1 MRATRLLYRLL
12 LFLWPSR
19 VRREHGHELEA
30 LFMSCLQTAR
40 RRHGALGYV
49 RAWLRGLTDVLV
61 SAPGAHREEWRT
73 PRRGTNTLVI
83 GLSDALRD
91 ARFAIRTWTRQRSFT
106 LTVLATLVVCLGGNT
121 VIFSIVRSVLLKPL
135 PLAGADRLVLVS
147 NLYPKFGFA
156 SAGPGI
162 VATSVPDYFDRRRE
176 IRSFAEQALY
186 RRASLTLGV
195 PDGVERVNALRA
207 TPSFYRLLG
216 ATAYAG
222 RVIVEEDGELGNA
235 ARIVLS
241 YTFWQR
247 RYGGDPA
254 IVGRD
259 IRLDGTPY
267 RVVGILAR
275 EFAYLWD
282 DIDLWL
288 PAAFNADQQS
298 DASRHSNNWVMIA
311 RLAPGASVEQA
322 QREIDAL
329 NARNDERLPQFRTL
343 IRDGSYRTSVVLL
356 QKEVVRDV
364 RATLYLLWAGALF
377 VLLVGGVN
385 LVNLFLMRS
394 AGRWREL
401 ATRHAIGASVARV
414 GRQVLTETTLLSVCG
429 GALGVAGG
437 WWLLRLLTSLDLEVL
452 PRRHEIGLDWQ
463 AAGAMMALA
472 AAVGIIT
479 GAIPLVKLS
488 RANLNDVMRDAG
500 RSGTAGIAA
509 GRLRRLLATAQ
520 VALAFVLLIGAG
532 LLLASFRAVL
542 AIDPGFE
549 PVGVLTASI
558 TLPASAYRDGAAL
571 TQASGRLLQRT
582 RALPGVSAA
591 GLTTAIPFS
600 GNYSS
605 SVVLTEES
613 ELKQGESVVAPHM
626 ITASEGYFEA
636 MHIPLVRGRY
646 FDSRDASTAPPVVIV
661 DERLARRFWPGRDAI
676 GRRLSRPSEPRG
688 ILDLLTRGPD
698 TRYLTVV
705 GVVANVQLTGLTPKD
720 PIVGAFYLP
729 YAQQPARSIMLAV
742 RSARD
747 PDTLVRALRSTLASI
762 DRELP
767 LFDVRTMEQ
776 RLDRTLVPRR
786 LPMIIGMAFGL
797 VALFLAS
804 IGVYGL
810 LACQVTERR
819 REIGIRMALGSSAAD
834 VFGLVMRDGA
844 RITGFGVLA
853 GLVGTFGLTR
863 LMTGLLYGVKAT
875 DPVVIGAVA
884 FLLATVA
891 FVATWLPARRAA
903 RVNPAAALNE

>member
-1 MRATRLLYRLL
+1 
-12 LFLWPSR
+12 
-19 VRREHGHELEA
+19 
-30 LFMSCLQTAR
+30 
-40 RRHGALGYV
+40 
-49 RAWLRGLTDVLV
+49 V
-61 SAPGAHREEWRT
+61 SASGVSYGW
-73 PRRGTNTLVI
+73 
-83 GLSDALRD
+83 LSDALRD
-91 ARFAIRTWTRQRSFT
+91 ARYAVRSWSRARSFT
-106 LTVLATLVVCLGGNT
+106 LTVLTTLVVCLGGNT
-121 VIFSIVRSVLLKPL
+121 VIFSLVRSVLLKPL

-162 VATSVPDYFDRRRE
+162 TATSVPDYFDRQRD

-186 RRASLTLGV
+186 RRATLTLGG

-207 TPSFYRLLG
+207 TPSFYKLLG
-216 ATAYAG
+216 AAAFAG
-222 RVIVEEDGELGNA
+222 RVILEEDGEAGNA
-235 ARIVLS
+235 ATAVVS
-241 YTFWQR
+241 YNFWQR

-275 EFAYLWD
+275 HFAYLWD

-288 PAAFNADQQS
+288 PASFNTDQQS

-311 RLAPGASVEQA
+311 RLQPAASVEQA

-343 IRDGSYRTSVVLL
+343 IRDGGYRTAVVPL
-356 QKEVVRDV
+356 QDEVVRDV

-377 VLLVGGVN
+377 VLLVGAVN

-414 GRQVLTETTLLSVCG
+414 GRQMLTETTLLTVCG
-429 GALGVAGG
+429 GAMGVAGG
-437 WWLLRLLTSLDLEVL
+437 WWLLRFVNLDLELL

-463 AAGAMMALA
+463 TAGAMMALA

-479 GAIPLVKLS
+479 GVIPLVKLS
-488 RANLNDVMRDAG
+488 RANLHDVMRDAG

-520 VALAFVLLIGAG
+520 IALAFVLLIGAG
-532 LLLASFRAVL
+532 LLLASFRTVL
-542 AIDPGFE
+542 AIDPGFQ
-549 PVGVLTASI
+549 PAGVLTASI

-571 TQASGRLLQRT
+571 TQFTSRLLERA

-591 GLTTAIPFS
+591 GLTTTIPFG

-605 SVVLTEES
+605 SVILAEGS
-613 ELKQGESVVAPHM
+613 EPTPGESVVAPHM
-626 ITASEGYFEA
+626 ITASDGYLEA

-646 FDSRDASTAPPVVIV
+646 FDSRDAGDAPPVVIV
-661 DERLARRFWPGRDAI
+661 DERLARRFWPDRDAI
-676 GRRLSRPSEPRG
+676 GRRLSRPSDPRG
-688 ILDLLTRGPD
+688 ILDLLARGPD
-698 TRYLTVV
+698 PHYPTVV
-705 GVVANVQLTGLTPKD
+705 GVVGNVQLTGLTPKD
-720 PIVGAFYLP
+720 PPVGAFYLP

-742 RSARD
+742 RSGRD
-747 PDTLVRALRSTLASI
+747 PDTLVPALRSTLASI

-786 LPMIIGMAFGL
+786 LPMVIAMAFGL

-844 RITGFGVLA
+844 RITVLGILVGLA
-853 GLVGTFGLTR
+853 GTVGMTR

-875 DPVVIGAVA
+875 DPIVIGAVA
-884 FLLATVA
+884 FLLGTVA
-891 FVATWLPARRAA
+891 FVATYLPARRAS
-903 RVNPAAALNE
+903 RVNPAAALSE

>member
-1 MRATRLLYRLL
+1 L
-12 LFLWPSR
+12 
-19 VRREHGHELEA
+19 
-30 LFMSCLQTAR
+30 
-40 RRHGALGYV
+40 
-49 RAWLRGLTDVLV
+49 LV
-61 SAPGAHREEWRT
+61 S
-73 PRRGTNTLVI
+73 

-91 ARFAIRTWTRQRSFT
+91 ARFAIRSWTRERSFT
-106 LTVLATLVVCLGGNT
+106 FTVLATLVVCLGGNT

-135 PLAGADRLVLVS
+135 PLAGADRIVLVS

-156 SAGPGI
+156 SAGPAI

-186 RRASLTLGV
+186 RRASLTLGL
-195 PDGVERVNALRA
+195 PDGVERVNALRG

-222 RVIVEEDGELGNA
+222 RVIAEEDGELGNA
-235 ARIVLS
+235 ARVVLS
-241 YTFWQR
+241 YMFWQR

-259 IRLDGTPY
+259 IRLDGTPF

-275 EFAYLWD
+275 QFAYLWD

-288 PAAFNADQQS
+288 PASFNADQQS
-298 DASRHSNNWVMIA
+298 DASRHSNTWVMIA
-311 RLAPGASVEQA
+311 RLAPSASVVQA

-329 NARNDERLPQFRTL
+329 NARNDGRFPQFRTL
-343 IRDGSYRTSVVLL
+343 VRDAGYRTAVVPL
-356 QKEVVRDV
+356 QQEVVRDV

-377 VLLVGGVN
+377 VLLVGAVN

-414 GRQVLTETTLLSVCG
+414 GRQMLTETTFLAVCG
-429 GALGVAGG
+429 GAMGVAGG
-437 WWLLRLLTSLDLEVL
+437 WWLLRVLTSLDLEVL
-452 PRRHEIGLDWQ
+452 PRRQEIGLDWQ

-472 AAVGIIT
+472 VAVGIVT
-479 GAIPLVKLS
+479 GAIPLARLS
-488 RANLNDVMRDAG
+488 RANLHDVMRDAG
-500 RSGTAGIAA
+500 RSGTAGLGA

-549 PVGVLTASI
+549 PAGVLTASI

-571 TQASGRLLQRT
+571 TQITGRLLERT
-582 RALPGVSAA
+582 RTLPGVGAA
-591 GLTTAIPFS
+591 GLTTTIPFG

-605 SVVLTEES
+605 SVILAEES
-613 ELKQGESVVAPHM
+613 EPTPGESVVAPHM
-626 ITASEGYFEA
+626 ITASDGYFEA

-646 FDSRDASTAPPVVIV
+646 FDSRDAATAPPVVIV

-676 GRRLSRPSEPRG
+676 GRRLSRPSDPRG

-698 TRYLTVV
+698 TRYPTVV
-705 GVVANVQLTGLTPKD
+705 GVVGNVQLTGLTPKD
-720 PIVGAFYLP
+720 PSIGAFYLP
-729 YAQQPARSIMLAV
+729 YAQQPGRSIMLAV
-742 RSARD
+742 RSARE
-747 PDTLVRALRSTLASI
+747 PDTLVPALRSTLASI

-786 LPMIIGMAFGL
+786 LPMVIAMAFGL

-844 RITGFGVLA
+844 RITVVGILV
-853 GLVGTFGLTR
+853 GLVGTVGMTR

-891 FVATWLPARRAA
+891 FIATWLPARRAA
-903 RVNPAAALNE
+903 RVNPAAALSD

>member
-1 MRATRLLYRLL
+1 M
-12 LFLWPSR
+12 
-19 VRREHGHELEA
+19 
-30 LFMSCLQTAR
+30 
-40 RRHGALGYV
+40 
-49 RAWLRGLTDVLV
+49 LV
-61 SAPGAHREEWRT
+61 S
-73 PRRGTNTLVI
+73 

-91 ARFAIRTWTRQRSFT
+91 ARFAIRSWTRERSFT
-106 LTVLATLVVCLGGNT
+106 FTVLATLVVCLGGNT
-121 VIFSIVRSVLLKPL
+121 LIFSIVRSVLLKPL
-135 PLAGADRLVLVS
+135 PLAGADRIVLVS

-156 SAGPGI
+156 SAGPAI

-186 RRASLTLGV
+186 RRASLTLGL
-195 PDGVERVNALRA
+195 PDGVERVNALRG

-222 RVIVEEDGELGNA
+222 RVIAEEDGELGNA
-235 ARIVLS
+235 ARVVLS
-241 YTFWQR
+241 YMFWQR

-259 IRLDGTPY
+259 IRLDGTPF

-275 EFAYLWD
+275 QFAYLWD

-288 PAAFNADQQS
+288 PASFNADQQS
-298 DASRHSNNWVMIA
+298 DASRHSNTWVMIA
-311 RLAPGASVEQA
+311 RLAPGASVVQA

-329 NARNDERLPQFRTL
+329 NARNDGRFPQFRTL
-343 IRDGSYRTSVVLL
+343 VRDAGYRTAVVPL
-356 QKEVVRDV
+356 QQEVVRDV

-377 VLLVGGVN
+377 VLLVGAVN

-414 GRQVLTETTLLSVCG
+414 GRQMLTETTFLAVCG
-429 GALGVAGG
+429 GAMGVAGG
-437 WWLLRLLTSLDLEVL
+437 WWLLRVLTSLNLEVL
-452 PRRHEIGLDWQ
+452 PRRQEIGLDWQ

-472 AAVGIIT
+472 VAVGIVT
-479 GAIPLVKLS
+479 GAIPLARLS
-488 RANLNDVMRDAG
+488 RANLHDVMRDAG
-500 RSGTAGIAA
+500 RSGTAGLGA

-549 PVGVLTASI
+549 PAGVLTASI

-571 TQASGRLLQRT
+571 TQITGRLLERT
-582 RALPGVSAA
+582 RALPGVGAA
-591 GLTTAIPFS
+591 GLTTTIPFG

-605 SVVLTEES
+605 SVIVAEES
-613 ELKQGESVVAPHM
+613 EPTPGESVVAPHM
-626 ITASEGYFEA
+626 ITASDGYFEA

-646 FDSRDASTAPPVVIV
+646 FDSRDAATAPPVVIV

-676 GRRLSRPSEPRG
+676 GRRLSRPSDPRG

-698 TRYLTVV
+698 TRYPTVV
-705 GVVANVQLTGLTPKD
+705 GVVGNVQLTGLTPKD
-720 PIVGAFYLP
+720 PSIGAFYLP
-729 YAQQPARSIMLAV
+729 YAQQPGRSIMLAV
-742 RSARD
+742 RSAREPD
-747 PDTLVRALRSTLASI
+747 PLVPALRSTLASI

-786 LPMIIGMAFGL
+786 LPMVIAMAFGL

-844 RITGFGVLA
+844 RITVVGILV
-853 GLVGTFGLTR
+853 GLVGTVGMTR

-891 FVATWLPARRAA
+891 FIATWLPARRAA
-903 RVNPAAALNE
+903 RVNPAAALSE

>member
-1 MRATRLLYRLL
+1 MTYI
-12 LFLWPSR
+12 
-19 VRREHGHELEA
+19 
-30 LFMSCLQTAR
+30 R
-40 RRHGALGYV
+40 RRGRTL
-49 RAWLRGLTDVLV
+49 LV
-61 SAPGAHREEWRT
+61 S
-73 PRRGTNTLVI
+73 

-91 ARFAIRTWTRQRSFT
+91 ARFAIRSWTRERSFT
-106 LTVLATLVVCLGGNT
+106 FTVLATLVVCLGGNT

-135 PLAGADRLVLVS
+135 PLAGADRIVLVS

-156 SAGPGI
+156 KAGPAI
-162 VATSVPDYFDRRRE
+162 VAASVPDYFDRRRE

-186 RRASLTLGV
+186 RRDSLTLGL
-195 PDGVERVNALRA
+195 PDGVERVNALRG

-222 RVIVEEDGELGNA
+222 RVIAEEDGELGNA
-235 ARIVLS
+235 ARVVLS
-241 YTFWQR
+241 YMFWQR

-259 IRLDGTPY
+259 IRLDGTPF

-275 EFAYLWD
+275 QFAYLWD

-288 PAAFNADQQS
+288 PASFNADQQS
-298 DASRHSNNWVMIA
+298 DASRHSNTWVMIA
-311 RLAPGASVEQA
+311 RLAPGASVVQA

-329 NARNDERLPQFRTL
+329 NARNDGRFPQFRTL
-343 IRDGSYRTSVVLL
+343 VRDAGYRTAVVPL
-356 QKEVVRDV
+356 QQEVVRDV

-377 VLLVGGVN
+377 VLLVGAVN

-414 GRQVLTETTLLSVCG
+414 GRQMLTETTFLAVCG
-429 GALGVAGG
+429 GAMGVAGG
-437 WWLLRLLTSLDLEVL
+437 WWLLRVLTSLDLEVL
-452 PRRHEIGLDWQ
+452 PRRQEIGLDWQ

-472 AAVGIIT
+472 VAVGIIT
-479 GAIPLVKLS
+479 GAIPLARLS
-488 RANLNDVMRDAG
+488 RANLHDVMRDAG
-500 RSGTAGIAA
+500 RSGTAGLGA

-549 PVGVLTASI
+549 PAGVLTASI

-571 TQASGRLLQRT
+571 TQITGRLLERT
-582 RALPGVSAA
+582 RALPGVGAA
-591 GLTTAIPFS
+591 GLTTTIPFG

-605 SVVLTEES
+605 SVILAEES
-613 ELKQGESVVAPHM
+613 EPTPGESVVAPHM
-626 ITASEGYFEA
+626 ITASDGYFEA
-636 MHIPLVRGRY
+636 MHIPLVHGRY
-646 FDSRDASTAPPVVIV
+646 FDSRDAATAPPVVIV
-661 DERLARRFWPGRDAI
+661 DERLARRFWPGRGAI
-676 GRRLSRPSEPRG
+676 GRRLSRPSDPRG

-698 TRYLTVV
+698 TRYPTVV
-705 GVVANVQLTGLTPKD
+705 GVVGNVQLTGLTPKD
-720 PIVGAFYLP
+720 PSIGAFYLP
-729 YAQQPARSIMLAV
+729 YAQQPGRSIMLAV
-742 RSARD
+742 RSARE
-747 PDTLVRALRSTLASI
+747 PDTLVPALRSTLASI

-786 LPMIIGMAFGL
+786 LPMVIAMAFGL

-844 RITGFGVLA
+844 RITVLGILVGLA
-853 GLVGTFGLTR
+853 GTVGITR

-891 FVATWLPARRAA
+891 SVATYLPARRAS
-903 RVNPAAALNE
+903 RVNPAAALSE

>member
-1 MRATRLLYRLL
+1 L
-12 LFLWPSR
+12 
-19 VRREHGHELEA
+19 
-30 LFMSCLQTAR
+30 
-40 RRHGALGYV
+40 
-49 RAWLRGLTDVLV
+49 LV
-61 SAPGAHREEWRT
+61 S
-73 PRRGTNTLVI
+73 

-91 ARFAIRTWTRQRSFT
+91 ARFAIRSWTRERSFT
-106 LTVLATLVVCLGGNT
+106 FTVLATLVVCLGGNT

-135 PLAGADRLVLVS
+135 PLAGADRIVLVS

-156 SAGPGI
+156 SAGPAI

-186 RRASLTLGV
+186 RRASLTLGL
-195 PDGVERVNALRA
+195 PDGVERVNALRG

-222 RVIVEEDGELGNA
+222 RVIAEEDGELGNA
-235 ARIVLS
+235 ARVVLS
-241 YTFWQR
+241 YMFWQR

-259 IRLDGTPY
+259 IRLDGTPF

-275 EFAYLWD
+275 QFAYLWD

-288 PAAFNADQQS
+288 PASFNADQQS
-298 DASRHSNNWVMIA
+298 DASRHSNTWVMIA
-311 RLAPGASVEQA
+311 RLAPGASVVQA

-329 NARNDERLPQFRTL
+329 NARNDGRFPQFRTL
-343 IRDGSYRTSVVLL
+343 VRDAGYRTAVVPL
-356 QKEVVRDV
+356 QQEVVRDV

-377 VLLVGGVN
+377 VLLVGAVN

-414 GRQVLTETTLLSVCG
+414 GRQMLTETTFLAVCG
-429 GALGVAGG
+429 GAMGVAGG
-437 WWLLRLLTSLDLEVL
+437 WWLLRVLTSLDLEVL
-452 PRRHEIGLDWQ
+452 PRRQEIGLDWQ

-472 AAVGIIT
+472 VAVGIVT
-479 GAIPLVKLS
+479 GAIPLARLS
-488 RANLNDVMRDAG
+488 RANLHDVMRDAG
-500 RSGTAGIAA
+500 RSGTAGLGA

-549 PVGVLTASI
+549 PAGVLTASI

-571 TQASGRLLQRT
+571 TQITGRLLERT
-582 RALPGVSAA
+582 RTLPGVGAA
-591 GLTTAIPFS
+591 GLTTTIPFG

-605 SVVLTEES
+605 SVILAEES
-613 ELKQGESVVAPHM
+613 EPTPGESVVAPHM
-626 ITASEGYFEA
+626 ITASDGYFEA

-646 FDSRDASTAPPVVIV
+646 FDSRDAATAPPVVIV

-676 GRRLSRPSEPRG
+676 GRRLSRPSDPRG

-698 TRYLTVV
+698 TRYPTVV
-705 GVVANVQLTGLTPKD
+705 GVVGNVQLTGLTPKD
-720 PIVGAFYLP
+720 PSIGAFYLP
-729 YAQQPARSIMLAV
+729 YAQQPGRSIMLAV
-742 RSARD
+742 RSARE
-747 PDTLVRALRSTLASI
+747 PDTLVPALRSTLASI

-786 LPMIIGMAFGL
+786 LPMVIAMAFGL

-844 RITGFGVLA
+844 RITVVGILV
-853 GLVGTFGLTR
+853 GLVGTVGMTR

-891 FVATWLPARRAA
+891 FIATWLPARRAA
-903 RVNPAAALNE
+903 RVNPAAALSD